1 MDPVSAFGLA
11 ANILQFIELGY
22 NLASTIY
29 QLSKHGELAKYKEA
43 TFISEDL
50 NKICKDTKVRGYTTD
65 ELALQQLGM
74 ACERKIEHLDSI
86 LQRLKGQSGD
96 GTFKLLQ
103 KAVQTMIKEKEIIML
118 EGDLDRLKSQ
128 IIMHVLQMLRSVD
141 PSPRDVAG

>member
-1 MDPVSAFGLA
+1 
-11 ANILQFIELGY
+11 LGY

-50 NKICKDTKVRGYTTD
+50 NKICKDLKGSLTKVRGYTTD

-103 KAVQTMIKEKEIIML
+103 KAVQTMIRETWT
-118 EGDLDRLKSQ
+118 D
-128 IIMHVLQMLRSVD
+128 
-141 PSPRDVAG
+141 